1 MMLEG
6 KKILL
11 GITGGIAAYKAAE
24 LVSRLRKMQADVHV
38 AMTESATRFITPVT
52 LRSLSGNPVH
62 LDLYVEPMLGT
73 VEHVALAGLADAVL
87 IAPATANFLAKMT
100 IGLADDF
107 LSTVILATK
116 APLFVAPA
124 MNHVMYHSPPTQ
136 ENLRRLQERG
146 VRVIGPASGF
156 QACGTE
162 GDGRMSEPEEIVQV
176 LQRFFGQKGLLRGKR
191 AIVTAGGTQE
201 PIDPVRYLTNRSS
214 GRMGYAIAEAL
225 REAGAQTI
233 LVSAP
238 TALSPPPG
246 VEFVPVST
254 AMDMY
259 EAVLSLYPEAD
270 IVVKAAAVADYR
282 PAAEAGQKIK
292 KEGTNLQLELVPNP
306 DILAE
311 LGRKK
316 EKQIL
321 VGFAAETE
329 NLILYASEKM
339 RRKNVDMLVAND
351 VTQPGAGFGSPTN
364 IVSFLFPEGRRV
376 DLPQMNKLEVARR
389 LVQEIAALLGLET
402 KE

>member
-1 MMLEG
+1 MLEG
-6 KKILL
+6 KKILV

-24 LVSRLRKMQADVHV
+24 IVSRLRKMGADVHV
-38 AMTESATRFITPVT
+38 AMTDSAVRFITPVT

-62 LDLYVEPMLGT
+62 LDLYAEPALGT
-73 VEHVALAGLADAVL
+73 VEHVALAVLADAAL
-87 IAPATANFLAKMT
+87 IAPATANFLAKMA

-124 MNHVMYHSPPTQ
+124 MNHVMFHSPATQ
-136 ENLRRLQERG
+136 DNLRLLEERG

-156 QACGTE
+156 QACGSE
-162 GDGRMSEPEEIVQV
+162 GDGRMSEPEEIVRF
-176 LQRFFGQKGLLRGKR
+176 LERFFARQDRLRGKR

-214 GRMGYAIAEAL
+214 GRMGYAVAEAL
-225 REAGAQTI
+225 QEAGAETI

-246 VEFVPVST
+246 VETIQVST
-254 AMDMY
+254 ALKMR
-259 EAVLSLYPEAD
+259 EAVLDRYAEAD
-270 IVVKAAAVADYR
+270 IVVMAAAVADYR
-282 PAAEAGQKIK
+282 PAEEAGQKIK
-292 KEGTNLQLELVPNP
+292 KTGANWQLELVPNP

-311 LGRKK
+311 LARNK
-316 EKQIL
+316 EKRIL

-329 NLILYASEKM
+329 NLISFAREKIQ
-339 RRKNVDMLVAND
+339 RKNLDMLVAND
-351 VTQPGAGFGSPTN
+351 VTLPGAGFGSPTN
-364 IVSFLFPEGRRV
+364 IVSFLFPDGRRE

-389 LVQEIAALLGLET
+389 LVQEIEALLGLET